1 MKRLI
6 GYTAVLCLLA
16 LTVGCGGVTSSGT
29 LAYISNSNGTGF
41 TVFTVNT
48 NGTLTLSSVSPQ
60 PTTTPPLEIQFSPN
74 GKWAYFIDN
83 AATVTPIAGNTS
95 FTYGTGSHLYAYLRA
110 GNGTLSTLIGTYPVS
125 GASSLV
131 VAPNSTYLYIA
142 EPSVAI
148 SGGNRTGELA
158 VYSIDQSTGILSQAD
173 LINVGY
179 SITQM
184 VMAPGGSLL
193 FGLAPAQQTVVS
205 WTLNSSS
212 GLATQAATLPVGS
225 LPDYMVLSTNGDY
238 MYILDAI
245 ATTPNYPNV
254 SPNAQPNSTS
264 SPNFYAYTVG
274 SNGILQTIN
283 GSNPT
288 PGVFNENADLQHGL
302 FPTNPVA
309 GVTSNDS
316 RFLFIVNQGSNNISV
331 FKLATTTGE
340 PTEVLGDLVTAGGIT
355 TSTASPFSCV
365 TATTACSGPSF
376 AAVAKSNNA
385 LYVLDESA
393 GRIFQFG
400 IDLNSGVL
408 RSLNPAFVSA
418 ESPTSAPTWITIR

>member
-6 GYTAVLCLLA
+6 GYTAILCLLA

-29 LAYISNSNGTGF
+29 LAYISNSTGTGF
-41 TVFTVNT
+41 TVYTVNT
-48 NGTLTLSSVSPQ
+48 NGTLTLSSISPQ
-60 PTTTPPLEIQFSPN
+60 STTTPPLELQFSPN

-83 AATVTPIAGNTS
+83 TATIHPIPGNG
-95 FTYGTGSHLYAYLRA
+95 FTYSTGSHLYAYTRA
-110 GNGTLSTLIGTYPVS
+110 GNGTLSTLIGVPIPVP

-131 VAPNSTYLYIA
+131 IAPNSTHLYVA
-142 EPSVAI
+142 EPNVATTD
-148 SGGNRTGELA
+148 GGHTGVLA

-184 VMAPGGSLL
+184 VKSPGGSLL
-193 FGLAPAQQTVVS
+193 FGLAPTQQAVVS

-212 GLATQAATLPVGS
+212 GLATQAATLPVGN
-225 LPDYMVLSTNGDY
+225 LPDYMILSANGNY
-238 MYILDAI
+238 MYILDAT
-245 ATTPNYPNV
+245 ATTTIPNV
-254 SPNAQPNSTS
+254 AVGGQPGP

-288 PGVFNENADLQHGL
+288 PGVFNENADLQYGL
-302 FPTNPVA
+302 FPTNPVG

-331 FKLATTTGE
+331 FKLATTSGE
-340 PTEVLGDLVTAGGIT
+340 PTEVLGDLVTSGGIT
-355 TSTASPFSCV
+355 TSTASPFPC
-365 TATTACSGPSF
+365 TGCSGPSF

-385 LYVLDESA
+385 LYVLDESSNK
-393 GRIFQFG
+393 IFQFG

-408 RSLNPAFVSA
+408 RSLNPASVTDPSI
-418 ESPTSAPTWITIR
+418 SAPAWITIR

>member
-1 MKRLI
+1 VA
-6 GYTAVLCLLA
+6 T
-16 LTVGCGGVTSSGT
+16 TDGGH
-29 LAYISNSNGTGF
+29 TG
-41 TVFTVNT
+41 V
-48 NGTLTLSSVSPQ
+48 
-60 PTTTPPLEIQFSPN
+60 
-74 GKWAYFIDN
+74 
-83 AATVTPIAGNTS
+83 
-95 FTYGTGSHLYAYLRA
+95 
-110 GNGTLSTLIGTYPVS
+110 
-125 GASSLV
+125 
-131 VAPNSTYLYIA
+131 
-142 EPSVAI
+142 
-148 SGGNRTGELA
+148 LA

-184 VMAPGGSLL
+184 VKSPGGSLL
-193 FGLAPAQQTVVS
+193 FGLAPTQQAVVS

-212 GLATQAATLPVGS
+212 GLATQAATLPVGN
-225 LPDYMVLSTNGDY
+225 LPDYMILSANGNY
-238 MYILDAI
+238 MYILDAT
-245 ATTPNYPNV
+245 ATTTIPNV
-254 SPNAQPNSTS
+254 AVGGQPGP

-288 PGVFNENADLQHGL
+288 PGVFNENADLQYGL
-302 FPTNPVA
+302 FPTNPVG